1 MSSSVAE
8 KLAKKSARSANTKQ
22 VRLRLV
28 YVDFWSSLKLSF
40 LIALALAVMMIVVTF
55 LVHTV
60 LTTTH
65 VFDTVDSLMAQLAGQ
80 DAEGISLKEILSL
93 QTVMGF
99 TVVVA
104 VLNTVV
110 VTVLGAVIA
119 LLYNLSVKI
128 TGGLLLG
135 FSNN

>member
-40 LIALALAVMMIVVTF
+40 LIALALAIVMIVATF
-55 LVHTV
+55 LIHTV
-60 LTTTH
+60 LTSTD
-65 VFDTVDSLMAQLAGQ
+65 VFETVDSLLNQLAGQ
-80 DAEGISLKEILSL
+80 DAEGFSLKELLSL

-99 TVVVA
+99 AVVVA

-119 LLYNLSVKI
+119 LLYNMSVKI

>member
-60 LTTTH
+60 LTTTD
-65 VFDTVDSLMAQLAGQ
+65 VFDTVDSLMNQLAGQ
-80 DAEGISLKEILSL
+80 DAEGFSLKEMLSL

>member
-28 YVDFWSSLKLSF
+28 YIDFWSSLKLSF
-40 LIALALAVMMIVVTF
+40 LLALALAIVMIVVTF

-60 LTTTH
+60 LTTTDI
-65 VFDTVDSLMAQLAGQ
+65 FDTVDSLMKQLAGP
-80 DAEGISLKEILSL
+80 DADGISLKEMLSL

-99 TVVVA
+99 AVVVA

-110 VTVLGAVIA
+110 VTVLGAVVA

>member
-28 YVDFWSSLKLSF
+28 YIDFWSSLKLSF
-40 LIALALAVMMIVVTF
+40 LLALALAIVMIVVTF

-60 LTTTH
+60 LTSTD
-65 VFDTVDSLMAQLAGQ
+65 VFDTADSLMGQLAGP
-80 DAEGISLKEILSL
+80 DADAFSVKQILSL

-110 VTVLGAVIA
+110 VTVLGAVVA

>member
-40 LIALALAVMMIVVTF
+40 LLALALAIVMIVVAF

-60 LTTTH
+60 LTTTD
-65 VFDTVDSLMAQLAGQ
+65 VFDTVDSLMNQLAGP
-80 DAEGISLKEILSL
+80 DAEGISLKEMLSL